1 MKESISARTK
11 GITGNTLKMI
21 AIVTMLID
29 HIGVAVVENG
39 ILKNQDNPPAWELL
53 GLQGGNLW
61 NTADLV
67 LRTIG
72 RVAFPIF
79 CFLLV
84 EGFFHTRDIKKYG
97 ARLFLFALISEIPFD
112 LAIFDQWFYPDYQ
125 NVYFT
130 LFIGLCVLYWY
141 DKALGNPIR
150 QTLVFLAGCGAAV
163 FLKCDYDIIGI
174 VMILLFY
181 VFYKD
186 RKTQTICAG
195 ILAAGESLSYFGS
208 AILAFIPIRMYSGAR
223 GKRNLKYLFYWFYPV
238 HLVLLYNLRL
248 IIIK

>member
-1 MKESISARTK
+1 MESKSARTK

-29 HIGVAVVENG
+29 HIGVTVIENG
-39 ILKNQDNPPAWELL
+39 ILKYQDGNPSYEALAMP
-53 GLQGGNLW
+53 GGNMW
-61 NTADLV
+61 AVIDLA

-97 ARLFLFALISEIPFD
+97 GRLLLFALISEIPFD
-112 LAIFDQWFYPDYQ
+112 LALFGKWFYPGYQ

-141 DKALGNPIR
+141 EKVIGDPVR
-150 QTLVFLAGCGAAV
+150 RTLVFLAGCGAAV

-174 VMILLFY
+174 AMILLFY
-181 VFYKD
+181 VFYKN
-186 RKTQTICAG
+186 KKMQTIFAG
-195 ILAAGESLSYFGS
+195 ILAAYESLSCFGA
-208 AILAFIPIRMYSGAR
+208 AILAFIPIRMYNGTR
-223 GKRNLKYLFYWFYPV
+223 GKGNLKYFFYWFYPA
-238 HLVLLYNLRL
+238 HLILLYILHLL
-248 IIIK
+248 IMK